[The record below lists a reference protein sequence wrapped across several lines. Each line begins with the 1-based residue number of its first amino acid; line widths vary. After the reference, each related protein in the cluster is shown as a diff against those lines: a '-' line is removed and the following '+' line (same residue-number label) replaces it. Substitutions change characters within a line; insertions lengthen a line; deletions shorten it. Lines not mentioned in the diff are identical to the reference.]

1 MVAILEDMLFFLK
14 FMCTPMQLTSL
25 EDFRNQT
32 KSKEEAEKEQ
42 MMEDI
47 RAHIFSVMDQMEP
60 ILSALPPSLLWE
72 IDNIYIRRV
81 SKHIGFFGSPEG
93 SKQHGNYQ
101 RGFAQYVQEVGVE
114 LEKKVKSVVKDAA
127 DSGDLRLVND
137 HLVKKWEWI
146 QFGLFDGAKW
156 LTSTGVLLA
165 TQTVIGHIDELIT
178 AIERGFEEVRK
189 TLQVGIYVV

>member
-1 MVAILEDMLFFLK
+1 MTMFFLK

-25 EDFRNQT
+25 EDFRNET
-32 KSKEEAEKEQ
+32 KSKAEAEKEE

-47 RAHIFSVMDQMEP
+47 RVHIFSVMDQMEP
-60 ILSALPPSLLWE
+60 IPSALPPSLLQE

-93 SKQHGNYQ
+93 SLQHGNYQ
-101 RGFAQYVQEVGVE
+101 KGFAQYVEEVGVE
-114 LEKKVKSVVKDAA
+114 LQKKVKSVVKDAA
-127 DSGDLRLVND
+127 DSGDLGLVND

-156 LTSTGVLLA
+156 STSTGVPLA
-165 TQTVIGHIDELIT
+165 TQTVIGHIDDLIT